1 MVRSNGNRHRKAAIH
16 IRAWR
21 RGRCMAARC
30 ACAAAGPDAT
40 DRHAD
45 EPAGRFTWT
54 GLVRGI
60 CPGIAAIGLGNWP
73 QFTDRH
79 PWGAGD
85 TERFRKYAA
94 ELVALAPDVLV
105 GTANSIVG
113 DLQQASRTIPIV
125 FVMTIDPVGSGL
137 VKSLAHPGGN
147 STGFTAYEF
156 SLNAKLLDLLKEIT
170 PDLKRVAVVRD
181 ATVPAGS
188 GGFASIQTAAS
199 SSGVEVTAVGVHDA
213 EEIERGITDF
223 ARGPMGG
230 LIVVGPLSSVASHRD
245 LIVGLAA
252 QHHLPAVYSSLGFV
266 GSGALIS
273 YGVDGIDQFP
283 QAAGYV
289 DRILK
294 GEKPADLPVQAPTKY
309 QLVNLKTV
317 KALGLDVPPAL
328 LAIADKVI
336 E

>member
-1 MVRSNGNRHRKAAIH
+1 MAIDIGRRQFISALGGAAVAWPLAARAQQPDRMRRIGMLMSPPANSLG
-16 IRAWR
+16 RAWFAAFAQELQR
-21 RGRCMAARC
+21 LGWETGRNLQIDTR
-30 ACAAAGPDAT
+30 
-40 DRHAD
+40 
-45 EPAGRFTWT
+45 
-54 GLVRGI
+54 
-60 CPGIAAIGLGNWP
+60 
-73 QFTDRH
+73 
-79 PWGAGD
+79 WGAGD

-156 SLNAKLLDLLKEIT
+156 SLNAKLLDLLKEMT
-170 PDLKRVAVVRD
+170 PDLKRAAVVRD

-283 QAAGYV
+283 RAAGYV

-309 QLVNLKTV
+309 QLVVNLKTV

>member
-1 MVRSNGNRHRKAAIH
+1 
-16 IRAWR
+16 
-21 RGRCMAARC
+21 
-30 ACAAAGPDAT
+30 
-40 DRHAD
+40 
-45 EPAGRFTWT
+45 
-54 GLVRGI
+54 LVLS
-60 CPGIAAIGLGNWP
+60 A
-73 QFTDRH
+73 
-79 PWGAGD
+79 
-85 TERFRKYAA
+85 
-94 ELVALAPDVLV
+94 
-105 GTANSIVG
+105 
-113 DLQQASRTIPIV
+113 IPIV

-156 SLNAKLLDLLKEIT
+156 SLNAKLLDLLKEMT
-170 PDLKRVAVVRD
+170 PDLKRAAVVRD

-289 DRILK
+289 HRILK

-309 QLVNLKTV
+309 QLVVNLKTV